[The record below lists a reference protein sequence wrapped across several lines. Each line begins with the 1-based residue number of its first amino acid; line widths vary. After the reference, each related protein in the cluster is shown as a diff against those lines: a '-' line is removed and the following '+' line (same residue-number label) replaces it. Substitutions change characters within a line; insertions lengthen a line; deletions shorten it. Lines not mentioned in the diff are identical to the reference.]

1 MTTLIFNA
9 TSGNEARLEVRTAT
23 EGDEIRIGAAV
34 RWKQPA
40 TEQDNAECDA
50 FFARILAEEGLEP
63 EGMKAYSANSLDEQA
78 EKISTFLGFGES
90 SGGVQ

>member
-9 TSGNEARLEVRTAT
+9 TSGNEARLEVHTAT

-50 FFARILAEEGLEP
+50 FFARILAEEGLDP
-63 EGMKAYSANSLDEQA
+63 ECVKTHSFSAY
-78 EKISTFLGFGES
+78 STFLGFGEN